1 MARLAK
7 KNPRS
12 LAWIA
17 GGMVLV
23 GVAGAGI
30 WWWQTQAKL
39 GQLPDGVTLIPE
51 SALYTVTVTTE
62 APPWQ
67 LIQAAGLFQSQAWLR
82 GPWGPVSPEG
92 IKIGDLD
99 FTRDILP
106 WLGAQATF
114 TGLPITPTTAL
125 QSSDSPV
132 VWILPIPDQAKIE
145 PFLNTLQQ
153 QTSREYKGIPIYN
166 VPGPVGEVAGQ
177 GITLIT
183 QGQKQYLAWSNI
195 NAALEQI
202 IDTAQGQPAL
212 AQVSRY
218 QDTVIATGG
227 GRPQAQFYLNIPAY
241 TAQNSPSPA
250 PAESELAGLTAA
262 LRIQDN
268 QLRIKAM
275 TWLPETSDRSLVA
288 ETNVSQIPQKL
299 PGNTLAT
306 FTTSNFQASWQNA
319 PLDWQNSIS
328 QGFQQLSGL
337 NLEQDVL
344 PWLKG
349 EFALAIVPVPNA
361 RLNVV
366 GLVVMAQTKDRPK
379 AVATLEK
386 LDQTAQQRAW
396 QVTKDTEKQTTTWTM
411 PPGIPLGQHGWLDQ
425 DTLFIALGPNLAQTL
440 FPPPNPPLG
449 QAPLFRST
457 LPNPGSSQLFVD
469 FNRTFS
475 LTQNSPILPQLAPPF
490 QQALQPFQGLGIAGR
505 VRNSWSQEY
514 EIRLNLNNP

>member
-1 MARLAK
+1 MPRLAK
-7 KNPRS
+7 KNARS
-12 LAWIA
+12 LAWLA
-17 GGMVLV
+17 GGVV
-23 GVAGAGI
+23 FVSAAGVGI
-30 WWWQTQAKL
+30 WWWQSQAKL

-51 SALYTVTVTTE
+51 SALYTITVTTE

-67 LIQAAGLFQSQAWLR
+67 LVQAAGLFQSQAWLR

-114 TGLPITPTTAL
+114 TALPITPATAIE
-125 QSSDSPV
+125 SSDPPV
-132 VWILPIPDQAKIE
+132 VWILPIPEQAKIE
-145 PFLNTLQQ
+145 PFLNTLKQ
-153 QTSREYKGIPIYN
+153 QTSREYQGIPIYN

-177 GITLIT
+177 GITLIS
-183 QGQKQYLAWSNI
+183 QGRKQYLAWSNI
-195 NAALEQI
+195 NAALEQV

-218 QDTVIATGG
+218 QDAVIATGG
-227 GRPQAQFYLNIPAY
+227 DRPQAQFYLNFPAY
-241 TAQNSPSPA
+241 AAQNSPSPA
-250 PAESELAGLTAA
+250 PVDSELAGLAAA
-262 LRIQDN
+262 LRVQDN

-275 TWLPETSDRSLVA
+275 TWLPENSDRSLITEA
-288 ETNVSQIPQKL
+288 NISQIPQKL

-319 PLDWQNSIS
+319 PQDWQSNIR
-328 QGFQQLSGL
+328 QGLQQLSGL
-337 NLEQDVL
+337 NLEQEVL
-344 PWLKG
+344 PWLNR
-349 EFALAIVPVPNA
+349 EFALAIVPIPNA

-366 GLVVMAQTKDRPK
+366 GLVMVAQTQDRPK

-396 QVTKDTEKQTTTWTM
+396 QISKDTEKQTTTWTM

-425 DTLFIALGPNLAQTL
+425 DTLFITLGPNLAPAIQGR
-440 FPPPNPPLG
+440 PNPPLN
-449 QAPLFRST
+449 QVPLFRST

-469 FNRTFS
+469 FNNTFS
-475 LTQNSPILPQLAPPF
+475 LTQSSPLIPQLAPAF
-490 QQALQPFQGLGIAGR
+490 QQALQPFQGLGISGR
-505 VRNSWSQEY
+505 VRNAWSQEY
-514 EIRLNLNNP
+514 EIRLNLNSP